1 MDLLGES
8 LVLDNNM
15 RDLGSTIRIYV
26 NFVPGLLW
34 LKTRSHFTTTTV
46 EFFNGTYYIVQN
58 MEGTGD
64 TKIIRSSR
72 RKQTHKHRIV
82 WQGQHRCMYKGQR
95 RQ

>member
-1 MDLLGES
+1 MGFLAEP

-26 NFVPGLLW
+26 NFVPSLLQ

-46 EFFNGTYYIVQN
+46 EFFYRTYYIVQN
-58 MEGTGD
+58 MEDTGD

-72 RKQTHKHRIV
+72 NCAFSRGDRHINKHGIV
-82 WQGQHRCMYKGQR
+82 W
-95 RQ
+95 